1 MTVVVWTF
9 ALLTA
14 AIHVVVFVWEAL
26 LIERPAVHLGVF
38 ATPTADVP
46 AVRLWAFG
54 VGFYNLFVAC
64 GLVAGVAAWMAGE
77 EVVGRTLVVYLCLF
91 AFLGGVVMYVADR
104 LELGGQRGA
113 KGLVGSLGESG
124 PPLVALTA
132 LVATGL

>member
-1 MTVVVWTF
+1 MTVVVWAF

-38 ATPTADVP
+38 AVPTADVP

-54 VGFYNLFVAC
+54 VGFYNLFIAC
-64 GLVAGVAAWMAGE
+64 GLVAGVTVWIAGDAA
-77 EVVGRTLVVYLCLF
+77 VGRALVAYLCVFTFLSGIVLF
-91 AFLGGVVMYVADR
+91 VADR
-104 LELGGQRGA
+104 LGFSRAPGRAGVMGALGQ
-113 KGLVGSLGESG
+113 ST

-132 LVATGL
+132 LLLT

>member
-1 MTVVVWTF
+1 MTFVVWAF

-26 LIERPAVHLGVF
+26 LIERPAVHQGVF

-54 VGFYNLFVAC
+54 VGFYNLFIAC
-64 GLVAGVAAWMAGE
+64 GLVAGVVAWVAGE
-77 EVVGRTLVVYLCLF
+77 EVVGMTLVAYLCLF

-113 KGLVGSLGESG
+113 KGLVGSLSESG
-124 PPLVALTA
+124 PPLVALVA